1 MKLKFLA
8 LATSLLVAS
17 PAFSADWTPVLKE
30 MQNSCKISAIEP
42 IVDKT
47 QPVPKSLKG
56 DVISHKVGDKSVIT
70 LKNATAFGYPLT
82 KIERYYTG
90 ESYGVKLYFKS
101 VDFNKLLPKFSYKVG
116 NKAYQAGVKKAV
128 VWQEQYDYEVSPVIN
143 GLTEIPYPK
152 KNKEGWYEWSKYQK
166 TVDGYVSVLFLGT
179 PTGWLTMA
187 NDTYGDYDLITDSKK
202 KTLACNTFPE

>member
-1 MKLKFLA
+1 MKLKSLA

-47 QPVPKSLKG
+47 QPVPKSLKD
-56 DVISHKVGDKSVIT
+56 DVISHKVGDKSVIA

-90 ESYGVKLYFKS
+90 HSYGVKLYFKS
-101 VDFNKLLPKFSYKVG
+101 VDFNKILPKFSFKVG
-116 NKAYQAGVKKAV
+116 NQTYQAGVKKAFVWYEHYEKGV
-128 VWQEQYDYEVSPVIN
+128 VIAPKEV
-143 GLTEIPYPK
+143 PYPK
-152 KNKEGWYEWSKYQK
+152 RNKEGWYDWEQYQK
-166 TVDGYVSVLFLGT
+166 NVGEMTSVMFVGT

-187 NDTYGDYDLITDSKK
+187 NEMYGGYDLITDSKK